1 MDASAVNI
9 ELSTHGLRL
18 SAASQGELHFL
29 TNLGLVGL
37 SD

>member
-1 MDASAVNI
+1 MYASVVYI
-9 ELSTHGLRL
+9 MLSTHGRSL
-18 SAASQGELHFL
+18 SAVSQGELQFL